1 LSLDTMANES
11 SEPIKITRKLA
22 IPASELEFRFS
33 RSGGP
38 GGQNVNRRETR
49 VELLFDVE
57 GSPTLSEKQRK
68 RLLKRLAKQIDGDG
82 VLHIAVQTHRSQL
95 RNRQE
100 AVERFVAALQRAM
113 RKRKRRLPT
122 KAPAQAK
129 EQRLA
134 TKRKRSEIK
143 KKRKGV
149 DSHDSS

>member
-1 LSLDTMANES
+1 MTNES
-11 SEPIKITRKLA
+11 SELIKITRKLT

-100 AVERFVAALQRAM
+100 AVERFVEALQKAM

-122 KAPAQAK
+122 KVPAEVKQK
-129 EQRLA
+129 RLA

-143 KKRKGV
+143 KKRKRV
-149 DSHDSS
+149 ESDDSS

>member
-1 LSLDTMANES
+1 MANES

-68 RLLKRLAKQIDGDG
+68 RLLKRLAKQIDGEG

-100 AVERFVAALQRAM
+100 AVERFVAALQRAI
-113 RKRKRRLPT
+113 RKRKRRFPT
-122 KAPAQAK
+122 KVPAQAK

-149 DSHDSS
+149 DSHDSN